1 MIQRS
6 RRIGQ
11 VEGQP
16 QHEHMSNFLLRHGS
30 SAISSSARFFQR
42 LSAIS
47 LFAQPDHNSRSE
59 KWADDTMMITRAER
73 CKMSFNPKMNRSLS
87 DRGRGQASCR
97 ICLFV
102 LHLLVLALH
111 ECSGFAPPQEC
122 AHHFRRSS
130 FSSAQKFLT
139 IDQEASGKKLS
150 KREQYWWTL
159 FAELDEYK
167 RDHGDCNVP
176 FTFYPNPKLGRWVS
190 NQRQLYKRKDL
201 SDERI
206 EALERIGFE
215 WRRPAGNR
223 NDDKWLSRLAQL
235 KEYKREYGNTLV
247 PSTLIRDDGNKYRE
261 LAMWVVEQRTQYRLL
276 KEGKQHSRLSDDRMS
291 KLNEI
296 GFIWSAQEA
305 AWEESFADLVEFKAT
320 HGHTDVPKFWHN
332 SHLYNFVRNQRT
344 FHKEYKKGKITH
356 MTEERIQR
364 LENMGFLLRS
374 KRTYEWKMYFGDL
387 CDFYNKNGVVPIP
400 QAKHMVL
407 YRWTYNQKKEY
418 DKFVKGEKTNMD
430 EERIRDLESIGFF
443 EVYGNTK
450 PNHK

>member
-1 MIQRS
+1 
-6 RRIGQ
+6 
-11 VEGQP
+11 
-16 QHEHMSNFLLRHGS
+16 
-30 SAISSSARFFQR
+30 
-42 LSAIS
+42 
-47 LFAQPDHNSRSE
+47 
-59 KWADDTMMITRAER
+59 
-73 CKMSFNPKMNRSLS
+73 MSFNPKMNRSAS
-87 DRGRGQASCR
+87 NPGRGQVYCR
-97 ICLFV
+97 MCSFV

-122 AHHFRRSS
+122 AHHCRHSS
-130 FSSAQKFLT
+130 FSSTQTTRKNILSKAKTFHINKDSFVRFHAATESATAETSSSSAQKFLT

-206 EALERIGFE
+206 EALENIGFQ

-364 LENMGFLLRS
+364 LENMGFLWRS

-400 QAKHMVL
+400 QAKHKVL
-407 YRWTYNQKKEY
+407 FRWTYNQKKEY